1 MIALLDGDIIAYR
14 AASIASSAD
23 DAANAVHETVAGWM
37 SGPGCDE
44 CVIALTSKPSFRYN
58 LYPEYKA
65 NRKDKPKPEFLNE
78 CYTELEKHP
87 WLRITG
93 TEGDDVLGI
102 VSTRGE
108 IGDHVIVTIDKDLLQ
123 IPGRHWNPDK
133 GEHRIVLED
142 EADLLFHMQWLMGDR
157 TDNIPGIPKVGPAK
171 AAKMLTDVPMAERTA
186 KVLEIYE
193 SFGLDREYAIT
204 MARLVHI
211 LNKSNYNK
219 ETGEIT
225 MWSPDNTRI
234 LEDRDGLA

>member
-14 AASIASSAD
+14 AAAISTDRSQALE
-23 DAANAVHETVAGWM
+23 NLHQTVAQWQQGA
-37 SGPGCDE
+37 GCDE
-44 CVIALTSKPSFRYN
+44 CIVALTSRPSFRYD

-65 NRKDKPKPEFLNE
+65 NRKDKPKPEFLSD
-78 CYTELEKHP
+78 CMAELERYP
-87 WLRITG
+87 WLRIPN

-108 IGDHVIVTIDKDLLQ
+108 VGDHVIVTVDKDLLQ
-123 IPGRHWNPDK
+123 IPGLHWNPDK
-133 GEHRIVLED
+133 GDQRRVTED

-171 AAKMLTDVPMAERTA
+171 ATKMLTDVPMAERTA
-186 KVLEIYE
+186 KVFEIYE
-193 SFGLDREYAIT
+193 SFGLDREYAVT

-211 LNKSNYNK
+211 LNKSNYDK

-234 LEDRDGLA
+234 LESSDAPA